1 MHRVAWIVFALC
13 LVATGTF
20 IVATT
25 SGLPESVASHFNGSG
40 LANGFMTRDGYCTF
54 MLGFGLVLPAFMAI
68 VVGLVPRLA
77 PSRINVPNRDYWLD
91 PKRRAD
97 TLNAL
102 SAQGAWLGTLTAAF
116 IAALHYVLLV
126 ANRALPPQLPA
137 NLFWMLTVGFVVT
150 LALWMAALFL
160 RFRRVG

>member
-1 MHRVAWIVFALC
+1 MHRLAWIVFALC

-25 SGLPESVASHFNGSG
+25 AALPESVASHFGG
-40 LANGFMTRDGYCTF
+40 TGAANGFMSRGGYLVF
-54 MLGFGLVLPAFMAI
+54 MLAFGLALPAFMAI

-77 PSRINVPNRDYWLD
+77 PARINVPNRDYWLD

-126 ANRALPPQLPA
+126 VNRSLPPQLPA
-137 NLFWMLTVGFVVT
+137 DLFWMLLAGFV
-150 LALWMAALFL
+150 AALVL
-160 RFRRVG
+160 WIAALYVRFRSVG

>member
-1 MHRVAWIVFALC
+1 MHRFAWIVLALC
-13 LVATGTF
+13 LAATGTF

-25 SGLPESVASHFNGSG
+25 SALPESVASHFGGSG
-40 LANGFMTRDGYCTF
+40 LANGFVTRDGYLRF

-77 PSRINVPNRDYWLD
+77 PTRVNVPNRDYWLD
-91 PKRRAD
+91 PKRRAA

-102 SAQGAWLGTLTAAF
+102 SAQGAWLGTLTAAL

-126 ANRALPPQLPA
+126 ANRSTPPRLPA
-137 NLFWMLTVGFVVT
+137 DIFWMLLAGFVV
-150 LALWMAALFL
+150 ALVLWIAALYL
-160 RFRRVG
+160 RFRSVN